1 MKNVFVDKE
10 KCIGC
15 GACVGIADQIFEFGD
30 DDLAQVKKNIDFENI
45 DENLKEDVKDAIE
58 GCPTSA
64 IEEEK

>member
-30 DDLAQVKKNIDFENI
+30 DPSLTVV
-45 DENLKEDVKDAIE
+45 L
-58 GCPTSA
+58 
-64 IEEEK
+64 